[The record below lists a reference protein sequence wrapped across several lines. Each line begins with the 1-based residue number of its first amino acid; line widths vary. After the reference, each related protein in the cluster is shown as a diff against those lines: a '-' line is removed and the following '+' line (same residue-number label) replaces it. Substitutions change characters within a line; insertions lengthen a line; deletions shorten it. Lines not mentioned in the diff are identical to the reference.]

1 MAPTNSIAAVM
12 TKQPM
17 VLESDSPVMDAAR
30 VMRDSDIGDVI
41 VIEGGSVCGIV
52 TDRDIVVRGIASG
65 KDPATT
71 RLGEICSKDVTTVS
85 SDTPVEEAVRLMR
98 DRAIRRLPV
107 VDGDRPVGIVS
118 LGDLAVERDPSSALA
133 DISEAPPN
141 T

>member
-30 VMRDSDIGDVI
+30 VMRDSDVGDVI

-107 VDGDRPVGIVS
+107 VDGDRPVGVVS